1 MLAFPFYAAGFLI
14 STLALVGWFYFQ
26 RRTDISRL
34 FRFLLFAGLGIYLIS
49 MLAAALPF
57 EVKMSAMVRDL
68 LLIGGTGLLFQ
79 VLVRKRPAFFF
90 GLMALGIV
98 LFWYYKNHLQPT
110 MAYTTP
116 AAVELDEHGELL
128 VEILEGKDIA
138 SLDELMEQYDIR
150 YAPAFT
156 LSFPEATD
164 LDDYYVLDIPEQQAE
179 RLQEI
184 ERALSQSPVVEW
196 VEPNEVITVDPDIPA
211 KLPDDIRD
219 KFGIDDPGLEY
230 LWGFKEMGID
240 QLYTYLDKHKVK
252 PKRQALIAI
261 LDTGVDAE
269 HEDLQDNYKSTQS
282 KYDND
287 PRGHGTHCAGIA
299 AAVSNNGVG
308 VASFSRNNE
317 FVQVTSIKVLSALGS
332 GTQRSIINGM
342 LEAADKNADVISMSL
357 GGRST
362 QSRQRAY
369 EKAVKYANK
378 KGAIVVAAA
387 GNSNRNA
394 KEFAPVNAAGVI
406 GVSAVDESV
415 NRAVFSNYITDLEMG
430 IAAPGVNIYSTIPG
444 SKYASFSG
452 TSMATPYV
460 AGMLGLL
467 KSLDPDLTTEEA
479 YQILDKT
486 GAKTRATRETGR
498 LIQPQH
504 AVQSLMEKR

>member
-14 STLALVGWFYFQ
+14 SVLALVSWFYFQ
-26 RRTDISRL
+26 RRTDLSRL
-34 FRFLLFAGLGIYLIS
+34 FRFLLFAGLGVYLLS
-49 MLAAALPF
+49 VFTAALPF
-57 EVKMSAMVRDL
+57 GAKLSVLVRDL
-68 LLIGGTGLLFQ
+68 LLIGGAGLVFQ
-79 VLVRKRPAFFF
+79 LLVRKRPAFFF
-90 GLMALGIV
+90 GLMALGIILV
-98 LFWYYKNHLQPT
+98 WYYKNHMKPS
-110 MAYTTP
+110 MAYSAPP
-116 AAVELDEHGELL
+116 AIELDEQGELL
-128 VEILEGKDIA
+128 VEILEKSDIA
-138 SLDELMEQYDIR
+138 TLGGLMEQYGIR
-150 YAPAFT
+150 YEPAFT
-156 LSFPEATD
+156 LDFPDATD
-164 LDDYYVLDIPEQQAE
+164 LDDYYVLDIPRQNLDQLA
-179 RLQEI
+179 EI
-184 ERALSQSPVVEW
+184 ERALRRSAIVEW
-196 VEPNEVITVDPDIPA
+196 VEPNEVITVDPTIPA

-230 LWGFKEMGID
+230 LWGFKEMNID
-240 QLYTYLDKHKVK
+240 QLYTYLNKNKVK

-261 LDTGVDAE
+261 LDTGVDAD
-269 HEDLQDNYKSTQS
+269 HEDLRDNYKSTQS

-299 AAVSNNGVG
+299 AAVSNNGLG

-317 FVQVTSIKVLSALGS
+317 FVQVTSVKVLSALGS

-394 KEFAPVNAAGVI
+394 KDFAPVNAAGVI

-415 NRAVFSNYITDLEMG
+415 NRAVFSNYVTDIDMG
-430 IAAPGVNIYSTIPG
+430 VAAPGVNIYSTIPG

-467 KSLDPDLTTEEA
+467 KSLDPDLTTKEA
-479 YQILDKT
+479 YRILNKT
-486 GAKTRATRETGR
+486 GSKTKATRETGR
-498 LIQPQH
+498 LIQPQR
-504 AVQSLMEKR
+504 AVQLLVEKR